1 VALSFEW
8 DPRKAASNLTKHA
21 VSFEEAATVF
31 GDPLGRITDDPRH
44 SVDEER
50 CVILGVSVPRR
61 LLAVMFVERGESVR
75 IISARRATPL
85 ERKGYEEKRP
95 ES

>member
-1 VALSFEW
+1 LALSFEW

-31 GDPLGRITDDPRH
+31 GDPLGRITDDTRH
-44 SVDEER
+44 SAEEER
-50 CVILGVSVPRR
+50 FVILGVSAARR

-75 IISARRATPL
+75 IISARRAMPL

-95 ES
+95 